1 MDTHMIVEL
10 IGYFGSALVLL
21 SFLMTSVVKLR
32 IINMAGGVI
41 CTIYSLVIH
50 AYPTAIMNTC
60 LVLINFYYLMR
71 IRKTERAYDV
81 IEGKAEESMLRY
93 FVKRYA
99 ADIQK
104 YFPDFN
110 ASSKTME
117 GCNAAYIVCHDD
129 APAGILIGNR
139 RPDGELDVILD
150 YSTPAYRDC
159 SVGKYLYSRLK
170 EQGIRKLNFAGTPG
184 PHEYYLQT
192 MGFVKEDGTYVKELD
207 QNEN

>member
-10 IGYFGSALVLL
+10 VGYFGSALVLL

-71 IRKTERAYDV
+71 ISKTERAYDV
-81 IEGKAEESMLRY
+81 IEGNPEESMLRY

-99 ADIQK
+99 TDIQK

-159 SVGKYLYSRLK
+159 SVGKYL
-170 EQGIRKLNFAGTPG
+170 
-184 PHEYYLQT
+184 
-192 MGFVKEDGTYVKELD
+192 
-207 QNEN
+207 

>member
-1 MDTHMIVEL
+1 
-10 IGYFGSALVLL
+10 
-21 SFLMTSVVKLR
+21 
-32 IINMAGGVI
+32 
-41 CTIYSLVIH
+41 
-50 AYPTAIMNTC
+50 MNTC

-104 YFPDFN
+104 YFPDLTHRPRQW
-110 ASSKTME
+110 K
-117 GCNAAYIVCHDD
+117 AATPPTSFADD

-170 EQGIRKLNFAGTPG
+170 EQGIRKLSFAGTPG